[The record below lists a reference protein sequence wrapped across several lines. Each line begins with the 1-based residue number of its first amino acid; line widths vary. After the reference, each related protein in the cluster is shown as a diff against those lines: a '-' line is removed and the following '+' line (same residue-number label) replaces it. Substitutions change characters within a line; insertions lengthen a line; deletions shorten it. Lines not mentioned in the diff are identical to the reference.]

1 MVDLEVEEAMGAAV
15 QQLGPRLQLVIVV
28 PVVLLEM
35 LGPQQHPL
43 MPDNSADHHASVPR
57 GAGMVV
63 VADAQFIELQMQLIE
78 LAHTQGNHLL
88 PAGLRQIAIGRQYA
102 EIGAFSGG
110 QQIQLLA
117 LAGPQL
123 QLLRS
128 EEHTSELQ
136 SRENLVCRL
145 LLEK

>member
-1 MVDLEVEEAMGAAV
+1 MVDLEIEEAMGAAV

-78 LAHTQGNHLL
+78 LTDTQGNHLL
-88 PAGLRQIAIGRQYA
+88 PACLRQIAIGRQYA
-102 EIGAFSGG
+102 EIGAFSG
-110 QQIQLLA
+110 
-117 LAGPQL
+117 
-123 QLLRS
+123 RS
-128 EEHTSELQ
+128 EERRVGKE
-136 SRENLVCRL
+136 CRCGWCA
-145 LLEK
+145 EQ